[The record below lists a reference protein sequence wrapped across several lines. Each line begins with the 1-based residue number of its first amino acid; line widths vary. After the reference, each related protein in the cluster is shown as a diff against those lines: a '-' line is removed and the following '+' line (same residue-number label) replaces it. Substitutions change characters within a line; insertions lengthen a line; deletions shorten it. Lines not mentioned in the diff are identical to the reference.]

1 MQVPAR
7 STVSCEVWSPLP
19 SSVVDRIN
27 FLATVKL
34 MSTCFFFKVSRKASL
49 LQAPGLREGLDPLLK
64 VSPDLIRPTLPF
76 GLVRLL
82 SLVIDFIRDFN

>member
-1 MQVPAR
+1 MPTR
-7 STVSCEVWSPLP
+7 STVSYEVWSPLL
-19 SSVVDRIN
+19 SSVVDRID
-27 FLATVKL
+27 FLAAVKL
-34 MSTCFFFKVSRKASL
+34 MSTCLFFKVSRKASL

-76 GLVRLL
+76 GLVSLL